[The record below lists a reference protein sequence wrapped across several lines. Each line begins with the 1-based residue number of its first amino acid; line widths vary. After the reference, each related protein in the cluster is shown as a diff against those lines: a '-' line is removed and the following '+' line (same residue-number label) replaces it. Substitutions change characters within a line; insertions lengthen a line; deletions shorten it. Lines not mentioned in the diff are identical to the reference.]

1 MSVKNLPESVIMSL
15 IHSAPFP
22 VPDWF
27 VPRMSEKEPEPP
39 STNIM
44 HFASSLRAVADHEH
58 SADYLQRHFDDW
70 RTSSF
75 PLPPDC
81 AEALT
86 DPVKAWETYLAR
98 RENFHSARKRAIIA
112 QWPWAYAKLVVLAG
126 IDQGFLN
133 PTKEG

>member
-1 MSVKNLPESVIMSL
+1 MSIKNLPESVIMSL

-27 VPRMSEKEPEPP
+27 VPRMSEREPEPP

-58 SADYLQRHFDDW
+58 TATYLQSQFDHW
-70 RTSSF
+70 REY
-75 PLPPDC
+75 PGVLPPDC
-81 AEALT
+81 EAALA
-86 DPVKAWETYLAR
+86 DPVKAWETYRAR
-98 RENFHSARKRAIIA
+98 LENFHSARERAIIA

-126 IDQGFLN
+126 IEQGFLN